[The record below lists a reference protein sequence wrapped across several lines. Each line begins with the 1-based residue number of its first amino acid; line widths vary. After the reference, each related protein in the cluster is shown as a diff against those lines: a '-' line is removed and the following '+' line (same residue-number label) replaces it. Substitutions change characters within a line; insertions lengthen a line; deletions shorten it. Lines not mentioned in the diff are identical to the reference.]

1 VNRLDIRKNAVLN
14 RDEKILTCLLPL
26 GDPDLQTSRKLINI
40 YKESGVDIIELGM
53 PSTNPYLDSQQIA
66 DSNHR
71 SFQAHPDYSEYFETM
86 KAIRRDFP
94 DEPFEVMAY
103 SDTVRDIGLERFIGS
118 LSEAGIDGH
127 LLADATVIA
136 PDIVQD
142 MDPLLDPLGI
152 FRIRFMP
159 HPFREDLLLDI
170 GENGRGF
177 VILQSIADTSGE
189 RATVAE
195 ANQDLI
201 NRIRSTET
209 RAAILIAYG
218 INNGK
223 RAEEAVKLDPDGIL
237 VGTAMVERIA
247 VGDFDDLARIIRE
260 LKAATV
266 PSDNSP

>member
-1 VNRLDIRKNAVLN
+1 MNRLDIRKNKVMD
-14 RDEKILTCLLPL
+14 RGEKILTCLLPL
-26 GDPDLQTSRKLINI
+26 GDPDLETSRKLVDI

-66 DSNHR
+66 DSNQR
-71 SFQAHPDYSEYFETM
+71 SLQAHPDYSEYFETM
-86 KAIRRDFP
+86 VAIRRDYP

-103 SDTVRDIGLERFIGS
+103 SDTVNDFGIERFVDS
-118 LSEAGIDGH
+118 LSEAEIDGH

-136 PDIVQD
+136 PEIIQD
-142 MDPLLDPLGI
+142 MDPLLEPLGI

-159 HPFREDLLLDI
+159 HPFQENLLPDI

-189 RATVAE
+189 RATVSEVNE
-195 ANQDLI
+195 ALI
-201 NRIRSTET
+201 KRIRSTET

-218 INNGK
+218 INNGN

-237 VGTAMVERIA
+237 VGTAMVNRIA
-247 VGDFDDLARIIRE
+247 ASDFDDLRRIIQE
-260 LKAATV
+260 LKAATL
-266 PSDNSP
+266 P